1 MTCDRCRKETRSSSM
16 SYFNTDVICPD
27 CDAEERAHP
36 DYERAREIELE
47 HVRNGDYNFRGVGL
61 PHDLVRR

>member
-1 MTCDRCRKETRSSSM
+1 M

-36 DYERAREIELE
+36 DFERAREIEME
-47 HVRNGDYNFRGVGL
+47 HVRNGDYNFPGVGV
-61 PHDLVRR
+61 PADLVRR